1 MNDITPC
8 GHHELLVTYLYGE
21 CDPTEHDSIAAHVAS
36 CAACAEDLQALR
48 DTRLHLA
55 AWSPPALPLG
65 FQITRTEAEAPA
77 KLLRPAGLAG
87 RRSQSEGWWR
97 QPLPAWAQTAAAAVI
112 FVSGMS
118 LGAVRSA
125 DTPSTPAT
133 VASSTTATVRTP
145 LVADAASPDDLA
157 RLDARVRSVERA
169 QSQQASLRLQ
179 RTAAGSIDERALM
192 TRVTALVDARVA
204 QSERQNIQMLATFGR
219 ALEDYRTELDGRLD
233 FIEEEQQD
241 ARQAI
246 SRGLGQSSLIR
257 AASLR

>member
-1 MNDITPC
+1 MNDIAPC
-8 GHHELLVTYLYGE
+8 GHSELLVTCLYDE
-21 CDPTEHDSIAAHVAS
+21 CEPAERESIAAHVAICAS
-36 CAACAEDLQALR
+36 CAEELQALR
-48 DTRLHLA
+48 ATRVHLA

-77 KLLRPAGLAG
+77 KVLRPAGRAS
-87 RRSQSEGWWR
+87 RSSQSEGWWR
-97 QPLPAWAQTAAAAVI
+97 QPLPAWAQVAAAAVI
-112 FVSGMS
+112 FAAGIS
-118 LGAVRSA
+118 LGAGRSA
-125 DTPSTPAT
+125 ETPAIPAA
-133 VASSTTATVRTP
+133 ASSAAATVSTP
-145 LVADAASPDDLA
+145 LVADAVSRDDLA
-157 RLDARVRSVERA
+157 RLDARVRSVESA
-169 QSQQASLRLQ
+169 QAQQASLRLQ
-179 RTAAGSIDERALM
+179 RTAAGSIDEHALL